1 MPHES
6 APSDFSQG
14 LHSLEVMAAKRGDD
28 PLRNPSALDGA
39 AGWMRFIMTLV
50 RLRVRR
56 ELQLQAGSNIR
67 GNQSPPTQEPS
78 RTGCCWAQEHRIV
91 YTSDA
96 PFRCNR
102 LAWDCVSLPDQRGI
116 RA

>member
-14 LHSLEVMAAKRGDD
+14 LHSLEVIAAKRGDD
-28 PLRNPSALDGA
+28 PLWNPSALDGA

-56 ELQLQAGSNIR
+56 ELQLQAGSNIS
-67 GNQSPPTQEPS
+67 GNQSPPTQEPI
-78 RTGCCWAQEHRIV
+78 RTWCCWAQEQRVV
-91 YTSDA
+91 YSSQA
-96 PFRCNR
+96 AFRWNR
-102 LAWDCVSLPDQRGI
+102 L
-116 RA
+116 